1 MISTVVSPDTYSMTS
16 TLLAALLIASAAG
29 LMRGFAGVGSGMLMA
44 PFFVVLFGP
53 VETVAI
59 IIAMEIVVTG
69 QLLPSVHRDINWRV
83 IAPMGIMAALFMPLG
98 SWLLVSLDA
107 RSIAICI
114 GALVMVFA
122 ILLMSGWRYQGEKPL
137 WATLGV
143 GGTSGVLMALT
154 SLGNPPVMLYLLS
167 SRDNAVTN
175 RANFTGYFALT
186 LCALIIQMAIAG
198 LIEWRAL
205 KTAGLLL
212 PPFMLCVWIGSRL
225 FQKSNEALY
234 RRVALGILFCAG
246 LYGIVRQVLF

>member
-1 MISTVVSPDTYSMTS
+1 MTS

-69 QLLPSVHRDINWRV
+69 QLLPSVRRDINWRV
-83 IAPMGIMAALFMPLG
+83 VAPMGLVAAVFMPVG

-107 RSIAICI
+107 GSIAIGI
-114 GALVMVFA
+114 GILVMVFA
-122 ILLMSGWRYQGEKPL
+122 LLLMSGWRYQGDKPL
-137 WATLGV
+137 WATLTV
-143 GGTSGVLMALT
+143 GGVSGVLMALT

-167 SRDNAVTN
+167 SRDNAATN
-175 RANFTGYFALT
+175 RANFTGYFAVT
-186 LCALIIQMAIAG
+186 LCALILQMTVAG
-198 LIEWRAL
+198 LIGWSAL

-212 PPFMLCVWIGSRL
+212 PPFMLCAWIGSRL
-225 FQKSNEALY
+225 FRKSNETLY
-234 RRVALGILFCAG
+234 RHIALGILFCAG
-246 LYGIVRQVLF
+246 MYGVIRQIAV